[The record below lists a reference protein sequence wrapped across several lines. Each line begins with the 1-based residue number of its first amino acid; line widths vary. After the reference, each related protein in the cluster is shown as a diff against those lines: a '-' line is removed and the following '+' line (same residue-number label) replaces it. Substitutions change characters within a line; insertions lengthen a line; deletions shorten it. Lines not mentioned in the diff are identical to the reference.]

1 LRPTRICAPAARA
14 ARIKT
19 GQALRGISVKLVNHL
34 LDRKE
39 RHIIAVKPDD
49 SVLQAIRVMAEKNI
63 GAVVVIQDGV
73 LLGIM
78 SERDYARKVIV
89 KGRAS
94 DDTPVSDI
102 MTSEVLTTSGGE
114 TVNNCMA
121 MMTER
126 KIRHL
131 PVVEDDVV
139 VGMISIGDIV
149 EAIISDQ
156 QEEIEQLEH
165 YISG

>member
-1 LRPTRICAPAARA
+1 M
-14 ARIKT
+14 
-19 GQALRGISVKLVNHL
+19 
-34 LDRKE
+34 LD
-39 RHIIAVKPDD
+39 
-49 SVLQAIRVMAEKNI
+49 AIRVMAEKNI
-63 GAVVVIQDGV
+63 GAVVVMRDAE

-94 DDTPVSDI
+94 DTTSVADI
-102 MTSEVLTTSGGE
+102 MTADVLTTSGAE
-114 TVNNCMA
+114 TVNHCMG

-131 PVVEDDVV
+131 PVMEDNSV
-139 VGMISIGDIV
+139 VGMISIGDLV
-149 EAIISDQ
+149 EAIIADQ

>member
-1 LRPTRICAPAARA
+1 M
-14 ARIKT
+14 
-19 GQALRGISVKLVNHL
+19 QLVNHV
-34 LDRKE
+34 LDRKG
-39 RHIIAVKPDD
+39 RNIISVKPDD
-49 SVLQAIRVMAEKNI
+49 SVLAAIRVMAEKNI
-63 GAVVVIQDGV
+63 GAVVVMQDDS
-73 LLGIM
+73 LIGIM

-94 DDTPVSDI
+94 DATPVSDI
-102 MTSEVLTTSGGE
+102 MTSEVFTATGGE

-121 MMTER
+121 MMTEK

-131 PVVEDDVV
+131 PVVEDGNV
-139 VGMISIGDIV
+139 VGMISIGDLV
-149 EAIISDQ
+149 EAIIADQ

>member
-1 LRPTRICAPAARA
+1 M
-14 ARIKT
+14 
-19 GQALRGISVKLVNHL
+19 KLVKHL
-34 LDRKE
+34 LDRKG
-39 RHIIAVKPDD
+39 RFIIAVQPDD
-49 SVLQAIRVMAEKNI
+49 SVLEAIRVMAEKNI
-63 GAVVVIQDGV
+63 GAVVVMQGDE

-94 DDTPVSDI
+94 DETPVSDI
-102 MTSEVLTTSGGE
+102 MTSNVLTTSGSE
-114 TVNNCMA
+114 TVNSCMA
-121 MMTER
+121 TMTER

-131 PVVEDDVV
+131 PVVDDGIVV
-139 VGMISIGDIV
+139 SMISIGDLV
-149 EAIISDQ
+149 EAIIADQ

>member
-1 LRPTRICAPAARA
+1 M
-14 ARIKT
+14 KF
-19 GQALRGISVKLVNHL
+19 VKHL
-34 LDRKE
+34 LDRKG
-39 RHIIAVKPDD
+39 RRIIAVKPDD
-49 SVLQAIRVMAEKNI
+49 SVLQAIRVMAEQNI
-63 GAVVVIQDGV
+63 GAVAVMQDEQ

-94 DDTPVSDI
+94 DTTMVSDI
-102 MTSEVLTTSGGE
+102 MTSEVLTTSDGE
-114 TVNNCMA
+114 TVSDCMT

-131 PVVEDDVV
+131 PVVEGEIV
-139 VGMISIGDIV
+139 VGMISIGDLV
-149 EAIISDQ
+149 EAIIADQ

>member
-1 LRPTRICAPAARA
+1 M
-14 ARIKT
+14 
-19 GQALRGISVKLVNHL
+19 KLVKHL
-34 LDRKE
+34 LDRKG
-39 RHIIAVKPDD
+39 RHII
-49 SVLQAIRVMAEKNI
+49 SVRPEDTVLDAIRLMAEKNI
-63 GAVVVIQDGV
+63 GAVVVMRDDA
-73 LLGIM
+73 LSGIM

-94 DDTPVSDI
+94 DATPVADI
-102 MTSEVLTTSGGE
+102 MTSDVLTTAETE

-131 PVVEDDVV
+131 PVVDDGRV
-139 VGMISIGDIV
+139 VGMISIGDLV
-149 EAIISDQ
+149 KAIIADQ

-165 YISG
+165 YISGQV